1 MMEKH
6 QTIIIGGGP
15 AGLTAAVYLR
25 RAGYEVLV
33 LEKEEIGGQ
42 IRISNEVVNYPGI
55 TRISGEELSEQMRR
69 QALAFGAD
77 IRRETV
83 CSVSLTG
90 KEKVVQTEKQHYEAP
105 VILYGAG
112 AIPRKLDFP
121 GEKEFAGHG
130 IAYCA
135 TCDGELFSGKPIFV
149 VGGGYAAAEE
159 ALYLTRYSKPVTMI
173 IREPDFTCAKELAEK
188 VKSCPDIRIEYNTQI
203 QRAEGESFVRH
214 LVFYNAK
221 TDTEWEFESRDAIG
235 VFIFAGYLPQTHL
248 VKDQLTCDEQGYLV
262 TDEEKRTNLEGVY
275 GIGDVTKKRLR
286 QLVTAAADGAIAAE
300 AIGVDYPLERMPQVA
315 ARSDGEASAYANAES
330 LEKETKESSSP
341 DSIFHEI
348 AHQIKEVEQRFETSP
363 ICKVTLSRSEVSEK
377 VKNFMEEL
385 ADVMPRVQIEY
396 EQANSDA
403 GELVPSI
410 HISSQDG
417 QRSGMYLHGTPGG
430 HEFSTFLS
438 ALYQAAGPG
447 KPLMGELLTQV
458 KSIRTP
464 VRLDVAVTLGCN
476 QCPVLA
482 SSAMTI
488 AAYSPMVEV
497 HVINLAEFPEW
508 KDRYQIFSV
517 PFLLVNGKK
526 SYFGKKNTEELIKII
541 GDAIGKEIV

>member
-6 QTIIIGGGP
+6 QIIIIGGGP
-15 AGLTAAVYLR
+15 AGLTAAIYLR

-33 LEKEEIGGQ
+33 LEKEDIGGQ

-55 TRISGEELSEQMRR
+55 PHISGEELSEQMRR

-83 CSVSLTG
+83 CSLSLTG
-90 KEKVVQTEKQHYEAP
+90 KDKVVQTEKQHYEAP
-105 VILYGAG
+105 VVLYGAG
-112 AIPRKLDFP
+112 AVPRKLDFP

-135 TCDGELFSGKPIFV
+135 TCDGELFAGKQIFV

-188 VKSCPDIRIEYNTQI
+188 VKSCPDITIEYNTQI
-203 QRAEGESFVRH
+203 QRVEGETFVKRI
-214 LVFYNAK
+214 VFHNAK
-221 TDTEWEFESRDAIG
+221 SDTEWEFESQNAIG

-300 AIGVDYPLERMPQVA
+300 AIGVDYPLEHMPEVS
-315 ARSDGEASAYANAES
+315 ARVDGKTSYHTPSMRKEEKKASP
-330 LEKETKESSSP
+330 P
-341 DSIFHEI
+341 DSVFHEI
-348 AHQIKEVEQRFETSP
+348 AHQIKEVEQRFEASP
-363 ICKVTLSRSEVSEK
+363 ICRVTLSRSEVSK
-377 VKNFMEEL
+377 NVKKFMEEL
-385 ADVMPRVQIEY
+385 QDVMPRVQIEY
-396 EQANSDA
+396 EEATSDRN
-403 GELVPSI
+403 ELVPSI
-410 HISSQDG
+410 YISSQDG
-417 QRSGMYLHGTPGG
+417 QRAGMYIHGTPGG

-447 KPLMGELLTQV
+447 KPLMGKLLTQV

-508 KDRYQIFSV
+508 KDQYQIFSV
-517 PFLLVNGKK
+517 PFLLVNGEK
-526 SYFGKKNTEELIKII
+526 SYFGKKNTEELIQII